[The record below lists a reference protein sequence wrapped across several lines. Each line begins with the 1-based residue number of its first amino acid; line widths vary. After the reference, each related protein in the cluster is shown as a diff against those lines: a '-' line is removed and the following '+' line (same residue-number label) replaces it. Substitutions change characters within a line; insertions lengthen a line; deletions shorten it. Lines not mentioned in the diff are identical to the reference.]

1 MFTKQQLLCT
11 CMRAVLDLQLVI
23 VSSIAKTSFFFL
35 ARTFWHATL
44 VPNVVCVWFMLYSN
58 LFLYFLAFLA
68 AWQSMPFKLIIKNNN
83 VAAKIET
90 KLKQSGGKHSDLG
103 SR

>member
-1 MFTKQQLLCT
+1 MYE
-11 CMRAVLDLQLVI
+11 
-23 VSSIAKTSFFFL
+23 SSIGFTIGYCFLYCQNFFFFL

-44 VPNVVCVWFMLYSN
+44 VPNVVCVWFVLYSN